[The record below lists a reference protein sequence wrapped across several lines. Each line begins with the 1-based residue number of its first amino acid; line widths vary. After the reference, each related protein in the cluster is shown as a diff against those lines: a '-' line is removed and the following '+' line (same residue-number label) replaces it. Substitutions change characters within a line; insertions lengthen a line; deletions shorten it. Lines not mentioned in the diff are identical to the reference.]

1 MAQTSG
7 GGTSV
12 EYLTTR
18 LRKAGRFDLLDAIAR
33 GKLSVYAAAEAA
45 GFVRRRAVTGRGSS
59 NAAKRRRFQLQA
71 LLRGTNASPH
81 RP

>member
-7 GGTSV
+7 GGTGRQ
-12 EYLTTR
+12 YLLGR
-18 LRKAGRFDLLDAIAR
+18 LEKAGRTDLLDAIAG
-33 GKLSVYAAAEAA
+33 GKVSVYAAAEEA
-45 GFVRRRAVTGRGSS
+45 GFVRRRAVTGRGSP

-71 LLRGTNASPH
+71 VLRGTNGPRN